1 MNMTAENKVLKN
13 DLLSGDSNLI
23 ELREELKRLTMTK
36 TRLDSEVMRLT
47 AKGEDDE
54 QTIETMEH
62 KAKDLTSTVL
72 RKGVEV

>member
-54 QTIETMEH
+54 QTIETM
-62 KAKDLTSTVL
+62 
-72 RKGVEV
+72 